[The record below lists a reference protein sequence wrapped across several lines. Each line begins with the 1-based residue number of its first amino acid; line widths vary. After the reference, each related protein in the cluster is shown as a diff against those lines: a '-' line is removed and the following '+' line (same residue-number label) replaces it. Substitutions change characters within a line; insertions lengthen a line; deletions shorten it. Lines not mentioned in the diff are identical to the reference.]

1 MGEERPFV
9 ANYVIGLLIAMA
21 VHMSYQVFAAL
32 VLYDPD
38 IPEMILSNRQK
49 LLFTGVIIWDS
60 LLVAGLLL
68 NSGIAYKVAIVT
80 QVILITTVLWY
91 MINDN
96 DIAFYIGLEI
106 VLSTLCLIL
115 LLFPSMRRFYKGWT
129 LPKMKKWEI
138 EV

>member
-91 MINDN
+91 
-96 DIAFYIGLEI
+96 
-106 VLSTLCLIL
+106 
-115 LLFPSMRRFYKGWT
+115 
-129 LPKMKKWEI
+129 
-138 EV
+138 